1 LKDLKGMTMT
11 VIDGDFPPEILGRE
25 NLTFAEYTMPA
36 GRNRPEIYDAKLMG
50 PAPKKQ
56 GVLRIGHVNRPTMWQ
71 VAGWS
76 TFCTILGL
84 PTAVVGLVFVQRRR
98 KKGGR
103 SGRPL

>member
-1 LKDLKGMTMT
+1 MRYAR
-11 VIDGDFPPEILGRE
+11 P
-25 NLTFAEYTMPA
+25 MPA
-36 GRNRPEIYDAKLMG
+36 RRNRPEVYDARVMG

-56 GVLRIGHVNRPTMWQ
+56 GVLIGYVDPPTAWR

-103 SGRPL
+103 WGRPL